1 MESTCQL
8 AKDAINLPEFASQ
21 DEATKDQL
29 VSACALA
36 CGEPCPSAAQQEKTI
51 QFHNSVI
58 QFEAS
63 SSQDKIIA
71 AYFHYVMSLKDD
83 AVNTDDLG
91 DFHPSQA
98 LQIDAMLKRTYVDQ
112 SKIRQSI
119 HNTVISTTE

>member
-51 QFHNSVI
+51 QFHNFVI
-58 QFEAS
+58 HFEAS
-63 SSQDKIIA
+63 SSQDEIIA
-71 AYFHYVMSLKDD
+71 AYFRYIMSLKDY
-83 AVNTDDLG
+83 AVVTDDLG

-98 LQIDAMLKRTYVDQ
+98 LQIDAMLKRTYLDQ

-119 HNTVISTTE
+119 HKLCNIIL